1 MTSFDICL
9 CHPIFFTL
17 LPKMVVFPNV
27 LSPKIYSQVAC
38 IEVITYCG
46 NGFFFKKKRKIESH
60 FDEASKRVNCLTSMQ
75 CNDDYISHVRI

>member
-1 MTSFDICL
+1 
-9 CHPIFFTL
+9 
-17 LPKMVVFPNV
+17 MVVFPRFD
-27 LSPKIYSQVAC
+27 SQVAY

-46 NGFFFKKKRKIESH
+46 NGFFFNKNKKRKIESH

>member
-27 LSPKIYSQVAC
+27 LNPKIDSQVAC
-38 IEVITYCG
+38 IEVIAYRG
-46 NGFFFKKKRKIESH
+46 NAFFLKK
-60 FDEASKRVNCLTSMQ
+60 N
-75 CNDDYISHVRI
+75 

>member
-27 LSPKIYSQVAC
+27 LSPKIDSQVAC
-38 IEVITYCG
+38 IEVIAYYR
-46 NGFFFKKKRKIESH
+46 NAYFFKKMFESH
-60 FDEASKRVNCLTSMQ
+60 FDEVS
-75 CNDDYISHVRI
+75 